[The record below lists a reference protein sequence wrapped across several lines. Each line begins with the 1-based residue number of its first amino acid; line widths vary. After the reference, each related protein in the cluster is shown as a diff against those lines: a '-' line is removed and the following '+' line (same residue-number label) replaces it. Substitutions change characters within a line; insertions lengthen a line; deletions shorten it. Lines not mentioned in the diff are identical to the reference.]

1 LTAIKDAVLIARF
14 ELLRALRTWRALS
27 LVAIYLV
34 CTSGTAWMFT
44 RVIRMFEHE
53 AARTL
58 GIATTDTPGAMMAEL
73 SKTEM
78 WRGFL
83 SDLTGRP
90 ELVEA
95 LVSVPAIAVF
105 HLWVSF
111 ILVPMFAATAAAES
125 VALDTSTRAIRYE
138 ALRTG
143 RFEIAVGRYLGQ
155 LLLTGTAGGI
165 GLFGTLAVGL
175 GFMVGNSPFLL
186 FATLVVFTFKAWLFA
201 MPFVGMGVAIS
212 LMTSSAA
219 WARVLALGGV
229 AGSWVVFGVLRATE
243 DRAWMGPI
251 GDVLLP
257 ILPQTWLSGFWEPGL
272 GSWPTVLVCAG
283 LGASAVSLAAIRFV
297 RRDL

>member
-1 LTAIKDAVLIARF
+1 MTAAADVLAIARF
-14 ELLRALRTWRALS
+14 ELLRALRTWRALG

-34 CTSGTAWMFT
+34 CTSGTAWVFT
-44 RVIRMFEHE
+44 RVVRMFERE

-58 GIATTDTPGAMMAEL
+58 GIATTDTPGAMTAEL
-73 SKTEM
+73 VKTSM
-78 WRGFL
+78 WRNFL
-83 SDLTGRP
+83 GDLTGRP
-90 ELVEA
+90 ELVDT

-105 HLWVSF
+105 HLWVGF

-155 LLLTGTAGGI
+155 LLLTGTAAGV

-175 GFMVGNSPFLL
+175 GFMVGNPPFVL
-186 FATLVVFTFKAWLFA
+186 FATLVAYTIKVWVFA
-201 MPFVGMGVAIS
+201 MPFVGMGVGIS
-212 LMTSSAA
+212 LITSSAA

-229 AGSWVVFGVLRATE
+229 AGSWVLFGVLRGTE
-243 DRAWMGPI
+243 DWPRMGPI
-251 GDVLLP
+251 GDLLLP
-257 ILPQTWLSGFWEPGL
+257 LLPQSWLSGMWEPGA
-272 GSWPTVLVCAG
+272 GAAPTVAVCVALG
-283 LGASAVSLAAIRFV
+283 LSAVSIAAIRFV